1 MYVALREVM
10 GYGAWLCGVHRTHR
24 DSSSYKC
31 HQPCQKQTA
40 LQLHHLCRY
49 SKCAT
54 KNKKRQSLIESR
66 MQQECSES
74 AWERIALYKSNQQQ
88 QQCISLSLAPVPNK
102 PTVSVDVK
110 QHFNQATMIY
120 LLLSEPSQVACC
132 QCAQRSV
139 KGDCSNSHRCW
150 CSQCCMTVTSM
161 QSLCS
166 CSALTHT
173 EGSTLKQTKCQSH
186 KWTEYP
192 YHRETYWTELYL
204 IIHVF
209 THRGMY

>member
-1 MYVALREVM
+1 
-10 GYGAWLCGVHRTHR
+10 
-24 DSSSYKC
+24 
-31 HQPCQKQTA
+31 
-40 LQLHHLCRY
+40 
-49 SKCAT
+49 
-54 KNKKRQSLIESR
+54 
-66 MQQECSES
+66 MQQERSES
-74 AWERIALYKSNQQQ
+74 AWEQRIALYKSDQRR
-88 QQCISLSLAPVPNK
+88 QQCISTSWAPVPNK

-120 LLLSEPSQVACC
+120 LLQSEPSQVVCC

-139 KGDCSNSHRCW
+139 KGDCSNSHRCS

-166 CSALTHT
+166 CSAPTHT
-173 EGSTLKQTKCQSH
+173 EASTLKQTKRQSH

-204 IIHVF
+204 ITHVF
-209 THRGMY
+209 MYRGMYLWHPVFFSQRERKRERERHTHTHNELGYN